1 MSSETPRK
9 IPVRFY
15 RSAGGQESVR
25 DWLKRLDARDRLA
38 IGRDLM
44 RVQFRWPVGMPLCR
58 SLGSGLWEV
67 RTQLPS
73 RRIARVMI
81 CFREDAL
88 VVLHAFIK
96 KTQRMSDE
104 DMDVARRRQ
113 KEVGA

>member
-1 MSSETPRK
+1 
-9 IPVRFY
+9 
-15 RSAGGQESVR
+15 VR
-25 DWLKRLDARDRLA
+25 DWLRDLPAEDRLA

-73 RRIARVMI
+73 RRIARVVL
-81 CFREDAL
+81 CFHEEVL

-96 KTQRMSDE
+96 KTQRTPD
-104 DMDVARRRQ
+104 DDLDLARKRQ